1 LWNYAP
7 NKHQTKI
14 EFIAEIISKLIFN
27 NEVLIFETLDG
38 QLLVA
43 DGFSKT
49 EYALFE
55 DKFTNITCRNWTTN
69 KIYSSS
75 EVIYLKYNNFA
86 LKGLLSQMCKSFEN
100 LICSA
105 EVRYNKSIGHKG
117 ILKISDIATG
127 TTEFQQRFD
136 DLMQNRF
143 KQYFKEKNAVLPLF
157 EGYEY
162 TEPTTD
168 AHKTTNTEINDIEK
182 LKLEV
187 FSTVANAFHVPPA
200 VITGTASQL
209 SDATDAFIANAIDP
223 LAQMLEGEITK
234 KRYGEDDFIKG
245 NFLLIDTTF
254 AKHID
259 AISSA
264 NNIDKAIACGVLNPS
279 KAQKYCNI
287 LPCDEDWAHAYYM
300 TKNYQTADMALK
312 GGENQ

>member
-1 LWNYAP
+1 
-7 NKHQTKI
+7 
-14 EFIAEIISKLIFN
+14 
-27 NEVLIFETLDG
+27 
-38 QLLVA
+38 
-43 DGFSKT
+43 
-49 EYALFE
+49 
-55 DKFTNITCRNWTTN
+55 
-69 KIYSSS
+69 
-75 EVIYLKYNNFA
+75 
-86 LKGLLSQMCKSFEN
+86 
-100 LICSA
+100 
-105 EVRYNKSIGHKG
+105 
-117 ILKISDIATG
+117 
-127 TTEFQQRFD
+127 
-136 DLMQNRF
+136 
-143 KQYFKEKNAVLPLF
+143 LF

-209 SDATDAFIANAIDP
+209 SDATDAYIANAIDP

-234 KRYGEDDFIKG
+234 KRYGADDFIKG

-259 AISSA
+259 AITSA
-264 NNIDKAIACGVLNPS
+264 NNIDKAIACGVLNPA

-300 TKNYQTADMALK
+300 TKNYQTTDMALK
-312 GGENQ
+312 GGEN